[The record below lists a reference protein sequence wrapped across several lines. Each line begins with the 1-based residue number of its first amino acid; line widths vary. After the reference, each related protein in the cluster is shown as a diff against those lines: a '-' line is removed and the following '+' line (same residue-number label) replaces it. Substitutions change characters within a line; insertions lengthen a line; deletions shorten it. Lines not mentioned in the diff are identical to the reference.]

1 MVSLGMLI
9 ARPLSMAVRSAGL
22 LAGSAPLLRAATEI
36 SRMILVNILPRLAS
50 DAFLRASIE
59 GPRPMEISGPA
70 GKPAILLEAGPPGL
84 RAPRGA
90 DPVGT
95 LWERPWPRCLWART
109 RSIAAMAA
117 PTGSSTGSAPEAALA
132 QERARLRDRLGREQ
146 QPAVAGLDHH
156 VVRQPRAPGFLD
168 RHGAVVV
175 AVELRQQAAQPVREA
190 AGDHAD

>member
-50 DAFLRASIE
+50 DAFLRASIV

-84 RAPRGA
+84 RAPLGCGSCGNPGGAAVAAMPLGA
-90 DPVGT
+90 DQEG
-95 LWERPWPRCLWART
+95 RGHG
-109 RSIAAMAA
+109 RSHRVFHRV
-117 PTGSSTGSAPEAALA
+117 SA
-132 QERARLRDRLGREQ
+132 
-146 QPAVAGLDHH
+146 
-156 VVRQPRAPGFLD
+156 
-168 RHGAVVV
+168 
-175 AVELRQQAAQPVREA
+175 
-190 AGDHAD
+190 

>member
-84 RAPRGA
+84 RAPRGGA

-95 LWERPWPRCLWART
+95 LWERPWPRCLCART
-109 RSIAAMAA
+109 SSIAAMAA
-117 PTGSSTGSAPEAALA
+117 PTRPSTGHAPQAPLA
-132 QERARLRDRLGREQ
+132 QAT
-146 QPAVAGLDHH
+146 A
-156 VVRQPRAPGFLD
+156 
-168 RHGAVVV
+168 
-175 AVELRQQAAQPVREA
+175 
-190 AGDHAD
+190 

>member
-84 RAPRGA
+84 RAPRG
-90 DPVGT
+90 GRI
-95 LWERPWPRCLWART
+95 LWEPC
-109 RSIAAMAA
+109 
-117 PTGSSTGSAPEAALA
+117 GGGH
-132 QERARLRDRLGREQ
+132 GREASGRG
-146 QPAVAGLDHH
+146 PGASRPRPRPRGL
-156 VVRQPRAPGFLD
+156 P
-168 RHGAVVV
+168 
-175 AVELRQQAAQPVREA
+175 
-190 AGDHAD
+190 